1 MRDPFLDWLDTEI
14 SNAEANISHSE
25 QKDPTNSNI
34 LSELGGVLITLNKV
48 KEAYLTLRNLYP
60 QNPVWPNI
68 RLPDYI
74 GPRWIDSDNPQNF
87 FTHKNNAQ
95 FKEE

>member
-1 MRDPFLDWLDTEI
+1 MRDPFLDWLDIEI

-25 QKDPTNSNI
+25 QKDPTNSNM

-48 KEAYLTLRNLYP
+48 KEGYLTLRKLYP

-68 RLPDYI
+68 RLPDYMH
-74 GPRWIDSDNPQNF
+74 PRWIDTDIP
-87 FTHKNNAQ
+87 FTPNDYAQ